1 MKSFR
6 ETDSWRSVL
15 HKSGIFLSIPSS
27 FLIAFSAVALADYDL
42 KQGIYKINYSA
53 TNDWFPAMI
62 LLIITPVCQ
71 LFCLLL
77 QIPFIPGNFFL
88 PKLAKSWC
96 STNGP

>member
-42 KQGIYKINYSA
+42 KQGTYKINYSA
-53 TNDWFPAMI
+53 TNDWFLFLYSVAPYMYGECYGC
-62 LLIITPVCQ
+62 LI
-71 LFCLLL
+71 
-77 QIPFIPGNFFL
+77 
-88 PKLAKSWC
+88 
-96 STNGP
+96 